1 MSRNIEELKITANT
15 IRKDILEMIWNIKS
29 GHLGGSFSIVEILTA
44 LYFDEMHYDP
54 KEPALE
60 NRDRFVLSKGHTAPA
75 LYATLANAGFF
86 PKEKLM
92 SSFRRIDSML
102 QGHPD
107 MKKTPGV
114 EMTSGSLGIGLSAA
128 NGMALGNRY
137 QGIDA
142 RVYCMIGD
150 GEINEGQIWEAAAT
164 ASHYHLDNVVAFVD
178 VNGLQNDAETKKVKD
193 MLDIAEKWRA
203 FGWNVLEINGHDFN
217 EIFEALDAARACKGY
232 PTAIIAYTTKGKGI
246 SFMENVVAFH
256 GKTPS
261 KEEYENGIKELSEI
275 VAIFE
280 TSNEEIY
287 EGIKKPGTIS

>member
-1 MSRNIEELKITANT
+1 MSRNIDELKVQANT
-15 IRKDILEMIWNIKS
+15 IRKDILKMIYNIQS
-29 GHLGGSFSIVEILTA
+29 GHLGGSFSMVEVLTT

-54 KEPALE
+54 KNPYLKD
-60 NRDRFVLSKGHTAPA
+60 RDRFLLSKGHTAPA
-75 LYATLANAGFF
+75 LYATLANAGYF

-92 SSFRRIDSML
+92 TSFRRIDSMM

-128 NGMALGNRY
+128 NGMALGNRH
-137 QGIDA
+137 QGINA

-164 ASHYHLDNVVAFVD
+164 ASHYHLDNLAAIID

-193 MLDIAEKWRA
+193 MLDIAEKWKA
-203 FGWNVLEINGHDFN
+203 FGFNTIEINGHDFG
-217 EIFEALDAARACKGY
+217 EIFAALDAARDCKGR
-232 PTAIIAYTTKGKGI
+232 PTAIISHTVKGKGV

-256 GKTPS
+256 GKTPT
-261 KEEYENGIKELSEI
+261 KEEYENGMAELEN
-275 VAIFE
+275 AI
-280 TSNEEIY
+280 
-287 EGIKKPGTIS
+287 

>member
-1 MSRNIEELKITANT
+1 MSRNIDELKIQANT
-15 IRKDILEMIWNIKS
+15 IRKDILKMICNIQS
-29 GHLGGSFSIVEILTA
+29 GHLGGSFSMVEVLTA

-54 KEPALE
+54 E
-60 NRDRFVLSKGHTAPA
+60 NPYLKDRDRFVLSKGHTAPA
-75 LYATLANAGFF
+75 LYATLANARYF

-92 SSFRRIDSML
+92 TSFRRIDSMM

-128 NGMALGNRY
+128 NGMVLGNRY

-164 ASHYHLDNVVAFVD
+164 ASHYHLDNLVAFTD

-193 MLDIAEKWRA
+193 MLDIAAKWKA
-203 FGWNVLEINGHDFN
+203 FGFNTIEINGHDFG
-217 EIFEALDAARACKGY
+217 EIFAALDAARNCKGM
-232 PTAIIAYTTKGKGI
+232 PTAVISHTIKGKGV

-256 GKTPS
+256 GKTPT
-261 KEEYENGIKELSEI
+261 KEEYEHGMAELEN
-275 VAIFE
+275 AI
-280 TSNEEIY
+280 
-287 EGIKKPGTIS
+287 

>member
-1 MSRNIEELKITANT
+1 MSRNIKELKIQANT
-15 IRKDILEMIWNIKS
+15 IRKDILKMIYNIQS
-29 GHLGGSFSIVEILTA
+29 GHLGGSFSMVEVLTA

-54 KEPALE
+54 KNPYLRD
-60 NRDRFVLSKGHTAPA
+60 RDRFVLSKGHTAPA
-75 LYATLANAGFF
+75 LYATLANAGYF

-92 SSFRRIDSML
+92 TSFRRIDSMM

-128 NGMALGNRY
+128 NGMALGNRH

-142 RVYCMIGD
+142 RIYCMIGD

-164 ASHYHLDNVVAFVD
+164 ASHYHLDNLVAFTD

-193 MLDIAEKWRA
+193 MLDIAAKWRA
-203 FGWNVLEINGHDFN
+203 FGFHTIEINGHDFI
-217 EIFEALDAARACKGY
+217 EIFDALDEARGHKGM
-232 PTAIIAYTTKGKGI
+232 PTAIISHTIKGKGV

-256 GKTPS
+256 GKTPT
-261 KEEYENGIKELSEI
+261 KEEYESGMAELEN
-275 VAIFE
+275 AI
-280 TSNEEIY
+280 
-287 EGIKKPGTIS
+287 

>member
-1 MSRNIEELKITANT
+1 MSRNIDELKIQANT
-15 IRKDILEMIWNIKS
+15 IRKDILKMIYNIQS
-29 GHLGGSFSIVEILTA
+29 GHLGGSFSMVEMLTG
-44 LYFDEMHYDP
+44 LYFDEMHYNP
-54 KEPALE
+54 KNPSLKE
-60 NRDRFVLSKGHTAPA
+60 RDRFILSKGHTAPA
-75 LYATLANAGFF
+75 LYATLANAGYF

-92 SSFRRIDSML
+92 TSFRRIDSML

-128 NGMALGNRY
+128 NGMALGNRH

-142 RVYCMIGD
+142 RIYCMIGD

-164 ASHYHLDNVVAFVD
+164 ASHYHLDNLAAITD

-203 FGWNVLEINGHDFN
+203 FGFHTIEIDGHDFQ
-217 EIFEALDAARACKGY
+217 EIFAALDEARAHKGQ
-232 PTAIIAYTTKGKGI
+232 PTAIISHTVKGKGV

-261 KEEYENGIKELSEI
+261 KEEYENGMKELENA
-275 VAIFE
+275 V
-280 TSNEEIY
+280 
-287 EGIKKPGTIS
+287 

>member
-1 MSRNIEELKITANT
+1 MSRNIKELKIQANT
-15 IRKDILEMIWNIKS
+15 IRKDILKMIYNIQS
-29 GHLGGSFSIVEILTA
+29 GHLGGSFSMVEVLTA

-54 KEPALE
+54 KNPYLRD
-60 NRDRFVLSKGHTAPA
+60 RDRFVLSKGHTAPA
-75 LYATLANAGFF
+75 LYATLANAGYF

-92 SSFRRIDSML
+92 TSFRRIDSMM

-128 NGMALGNRY
+128 NGMALGNRH

-142 RVYCMIGD
+142 RIYCMIGD

-164 ASHYHLDNVVAFVD
+164 ASHYHLDNLVAFTD

-193 MLDIAEKWRA
+193 MLDIAAKWRA
-203 FGWNVLEINGHDFN
+203 FGFHTIEINGHDFS
-217 EIFEALDAARACKGY
+217 EIFDALDEARRHKGM
-232 PTAIIAYTTKGKGI
+232 PTAIISHTIKGKGV

-256 GKTPS
+256 GKTPT
-261 KEEYENGIKELSEI
+261 KEEYESGMAELEN
-275 VAIFE
+275 AI
-280 TSNEEIY
+280 
-287 EGIKKPGTIS
+287 

>member
-1 MSRNIEELKITANT
+1 MSRNIEELKTQANT
-15 IRKDILEMIWNIKS
+15 IRKDILRMIYNIQS
-29 GHLGGSFSIVEILTA
+29 GHLGGSFSMVEMLTA

-54 KEPALE
+54 KDPCLKD
-60 NRDRFVLSKGHTAPA
+60 RDRFILSKGHTAPA
-75 LYATLANAGFF
+75 LYATLANAGYF

-92 SSFRRIDSML
+92 TSFRRIDSML

-128 NGMALGNRY
+128 NGMALGNRH
-137 QGIDA
+137 QGINA
-142 RVYCMIGD
+142 RIYCMIGD

-164 ASHYHLDNVVAFVD
+164 ASHYHLDNLAAITD

-203 FGWNVLEINGHDFN
+203 FGFHTIEINGHDFQ
-217 EIFEALDAARACKGY
+217 EIFAALDEARAHKGQ
-232 PTAIIAYTTKGKGI
+232 PTAIISHTVKGKGV

-261 KEEYENGIKELSEI
+261 KEEYENGMKELENA
-275 VAIFE
+275 V
-280 TSNEEIY
+280 
-287 EGIKKPGTIS
+287 

>member
-1 MSRNIEELKITANT
+1 MSRNIDELKVQANT
-15 IRKDILEMIWNIKS
+15 IRKDILKMIYNIQS
-29 GHLGGSFSIVEILTA
+29 GHLGGSFSMVEVLTA

-54 KEPALE
+54 KNPYLRD
-60 NRDRFVLSKGHTAPA
+60 RDRFVLSKGHTAPA
-75 LYATLANAGFF
+75 LYATLANAGYF

-92 SSFRRIDSML
+92 TSFRRIDSMM

-128 NGMALGNRY
+128 NGMALGNRH

-164 ASHYHLDNVVAFVD
+164 ASHYHLDNLTAIID

-193 MLDIAEKWRA
+193 MLDIAEKWKA
-203 FGWNVLEINGHDFN
+203 FGFNTIEINGHDFN
-217 EIFEALDAARACKGY
+217 EIFAALDAARDCKGR
-232 PTAIIAYTTKGKGI
+232 PTAIISHTIKGKGV

-256 GKTPS
+256 GKTPT
-261 KEEYENGIKELSEI
+261 KEEYENGMAELEN
-275 VAIFE
+275 AI
-280 TSNEEIY
+280 
-287 EGIKKPGTIS
+287 

>member
-1 MSRNIEELKITANT
+1 MSRNIEELKTQANT
-15 IRKDILEMIWNIKS
+15 IRKDILRMIYNIQS
-29 GHLGGSFSIVEILTA
+29 GHLGGSFSMVEMLTA

-54 KEPALE
+54 KDPCLKD
-60 NRDRFVLSKGHTAPA
+60 RDRFILSKGHTAPA
-75 LYATLANAGFF
+75 LYATLANAGYF

-92 SSFRRIDSML
+92 TSFRRIDSML

-128 NGMALGNRY
+128 NGMALGNRH
-137 QGIDA
+137 QGISA
-142 RVYCMIGD
+142 RIYCMIGD

-164 ASHYHLDNVVAFVD
+164 ASHYHLDNLVAITD

-203 FGWNVLEINGHDFN
+203 FGFHTIEIDGLDFS
-217 EIFEALDAARACKGY
+217 EIFAALDEARAHKGQ
-232 PTAIIAYTTKGKGI
+232 PAAIISHTVKGKGV

-256 GKTPS
+256 GKTPT
-261 KEEYENGIKELSEI
+261 KEEYERGMQELENA
-275 VAIFE
+275 V
-280 TSNEEIY
+280 
-287 EGIKKPGTIS
+287 

>member
-1 MSRNIEELKITANT
+1 MSRNIDELKIQANT
-15 IRKDILEMIWNIKS
+15 IRKDILKMICNIQS
-29 GHLGGSFSIVEILTA
+29 GHLGGSFCMVEVLTA

-54 KEPALE
+54 E
-60 NRDRFVLSKGHTAPA
+60 NPYLKDRDRFVLSKGHTAPA
-75 LYATLANAGFF
+75 LYATLANAGYF

-92 SSFRRIDSML
+92 TSFRRIDSMM

-128 NGMALGNRY
+128 NGMVLGNRY

-164 ASHYHLDNVVAFVD
+164 ASHYHLDNLVAFTD

-193 MLDIAEKWRA
+193 MLDIAAKWKA
-203 FGWNVLEINGHDFN
+203 FGFNTIEINGHDFG
-217 EIFEALDAARACKGY
+217 EIFAALDAARNCKGM
-232 PTAIIAYTTKGKGI
+232 PTAVISHTIKGKGV

-256 GKTPS
+256 GKTPT
-261 KEEYENGIKELSEI
+261 KEEYEHGMAELEN
-275 VAIFE
+275 AI
-280 TSNEEIY
+280 
-287 EGIKKPGTIS
+287 

>member
-1 MSRNIEELKITANT
+1 MSRNIDELKIQSNT
-15 IRKDILEMIWNIKS
+15 IRKDILKMICNIQS
-29 GHLGGSFSIVEILTA
+29 GHLGGSFSMVEVLTA

-54 KEPALE
+54 E
-60 NRDRFVLSKGHTAPA
+60 NPYLKDRDRFVLSKGHTAPA
-75 LYATLANAGFF
+75 LYATLANAGYF

-92 SSFRRIDSML
+92 TSFRRIDSMM

-128 NGMALGNRY
+128 NGMVLGNRY

-164 ASHYHLDNVVAFVD
+164 ASHYHLDNLVAFTD

-193 MLDIAEKWRA
+193 MLDIAAKWKA
-203 FGWNVLEINGHDFN
+203 FGFNTIEINGHDFG
-217 EIFEALDAARACKGY
+217 EIFAALDAARNCKGM
-232 PTAIIAYTTKGKGI
+232 PTAVISHTIKGKGV

-256 GKTPS
+256 GKTPT
-261 KEEYENGIKELSEI
+261 KEEYENGMTELEN
-275 VAIFE
+275 AI
-280 TSNEEIY
+280 
-287 EGIKKPGTIS
+287 

>member
-1 MSRNIEELKITANT
+1 M
-15 IRKDILEMIWNIKS
+15 
-29 GHLGGSFSIVEILTA
+29 VEVLTA

-54 KEPALE
+54 E
-60 NRDRFVLSKGHTAPA
+60 NPYLRDRDRFVLSKGHTAPA
-75 LYATLANAGFF
+75 LYATLANAGYF

-92 SSFRRIDSML
+92 TSFRRIDSMM

-128 NGMALGNRY
+128 NGMALGNRH
-137 QGIDA
+137 QGINA

-164 ASHYHLDNVVAFVD
+164 ASHYHLDNLVAFTD

-193 MLDIAEKWRA
+193 MLDIAAKWKA
-203 FGWNVLEINGHDFN
+203 FGFNTIEINGHDFG
-217 EIFEALDAARACKGY
+217 EIFAALDAARNCKGM
-232 PTAIIAYTTKGKGI
+232 PTAVISHTIKGKGV

-256 GKTPS
+256 GKTPT
-261 KEEYENGIKELSEI
+261 KEEYEHGMAELEN
-275 VAIFE
+275 AI
-280 TSNEEIY
+280 
-287 EGIKKPGTIS
+287 

>member
-1 MSRNIEELKITANT
+1 MDTAKLQATAKQLRREIVKMITEAGSGHPGGSLSAA
-15 IRKDILEMIWNIKS
+15 DILT
-29 GHLGGSFSIVEILTA
+29 V
-44 LYFDEMHYDP
+44 LYFDKMNVKPEDP
-54 KEPALE
+54 NWLG
-60 NRDRFVLSKGHTAPA
+60 RDYFVLSKGHTAPA
-75 LYATLANAGFF
+75 LYATLANAGYF

-92 SSFRRIDSML
+92 TSFRRIDSMM

-128 NGMALGNRY
+128 NGMVLGNRY

-164 ASHYHLDNVVAFVD
+164 ASHYHLDNLVAFTD

-193 MLDIAEKWRA
+193 MLDIAAKWKA
-203 FGWNVLEINGHDFN
+203 FGFNTIEINGHDFG
-217 EIFEALDAARACKGY
+217 EIFAALDAARNCKGM
-232 PTAIIAYTTKGKGI
+232 PTAVISHTIKGKGV

-256 GKTPS
+256 GKTPT
-261 KEEYENGIKELSEI
+261 KEEYEHGMAELEN
-275 VAIFE
+275 AI
-280 TSNEEIY
+280 
-287 EGIKKPGTIS
+287 

>member
-1 MSRNIEELKITANT
+1 MSRNIDELKIQANT
-15 IRKDILEMIWNIKS
+15 IRKDILKMICNIQS
-29 GHLGGSFSIVEILTA
+29 GHLGGSFSMVEVLTA

-54 KEPALE
+54 E
-60 NRDRFVLSKGHTAPA
+60 NPYLKDRDRFVLSKGHTAPA
-75 LYATLANAGFF
+75 LYATLANAGYF

-92 SSFRRIDSML
+92 TSFRRIDSMM

-128 NGMALGNRY
+128 NGMVLGNRY

-164 ASHYHLDNVVAFVD
+164 ASHYHLDNLVAFTD

-193 MLDIAEKWRA
+193 MLDIAAKWKA
-203 FGWNVLEINGHDFN
+203 FGLNTIEINGHDFG
-217 EIFEALDAARACKGY
+217 EIFAALDAARNCKGM
-232 PTAIIAYTTKGKGI
+232 PTAVISHTIKGKGV

-256 GKTPS
+256 GKTPT
-261 KEEYENGIKELSEI
+261 KEEYEHGMAELEN
-275 VAIFE
+275 AI
-280 TSNEEIY
+280 
-287 EGIKKPGTIS
+287 

>member
-1 MSRNIEELKITANT
+1 MSRNIDELKIQANT
-15 IRKDILEMIWNIKS
+15 IRKDILKMICNIQS
-29 GHLGGSFSIVEILTA
+29 GHLGGSFSMVEVLTA

-54 KEPALE
+54 E
-60 NRDRFVLSKGHTAPA
+60 NPYLKDRDRFVLSKGHTAPA
-75 LYATLANAGFF
+75 LYATLANAGYF

-92 SSFRRIDSML
+92 TSFRRIDSMM
-102 QGHPD
+102 QGHPN

-128 NGMALGNRY
+128 NGMVLGNRY

-164 ASHYHLDNVVAFVD
+164 ASHYHLDNLVAFTD

-193 MLDIAEKWRA
+193 MLDIAAKWKA
-203 FGWNVLEINGHDFN
+203 FGFNTIEINGHDFG
-217 EIFEALDAARACKGY
+217 EIFAALDAARNCKGM
-232 PTAIIAYTTKGKGI
+232 PTAVISHTIKGKGV

-256 GKTPS
+256 GKTPT
-261 KEEYENGIKELSEI
+261 KEEYEHGMAELEN
-275 VAIFE
+275 AI
-280 TSNEEIY
+280 
-287 EGIKKPGTIS
+287 

>member
-1 MSRNIEELKITANT
+1 MSRNIEELKTQANT
-15 IRKDILEMIWNIKS
+15 IRKDILRMIYNIQS
-29 GHLGGSFSIVEILTA
+29 GHLGGSFSMVEMLTA

-54 KEPALE
+54 KDPCLKD
-60 NRDRFVLSKGHTAPA
+60 RDRFILSKGHTAPA
-75 LYATLANAGFF
+75 LYATLANAGYF

-92 SSFRRIDSML
+92 TSFRRIDSML

-128 NGMALGNRY
+128 NGMALGNRH
-137 QGIDA
+137 QGISA
-142 RVYCMIGD
+142 RIYCMIGD

-164 ASHYHLDNVVAFVD
+164 ASHYHLDNLVAITD

-203 FGWNVLEINGHDFN
+203 FGFHTIEIDGHDFS
-217 EIFEALDAARACKGY
+217 EIFAALDEARAHKGQ
-232 PTAIIAYTTKGKGI
+232 PAAIISHTVKGKGV

-256 GKTPS
+256 GKIPT
-261 KEEYENGIKELSEI
+261 KEEYERGMQELENA
-275 VAIFE
+275 V
-280 TSNEEIY
+280 
-287 EGIKKPGTIS
+287 

>member
-1 MSRNIEELKITANT
+1 MSRNIDELKIQANT
-15 IRKDILEMIWNIKS
+15 IRKDILKMIYNIQS
-29 GHLGGSFSIVEILTA
+29 GHLGGSFSMVEMLTA

-54 KEPALE
+54 KNPSLKE
-60 NRDRFVLSKGHTAPA
+60 RDRFILSKGHTAPA
-75 LYATLANAGFF
+75 LYATLANAGYF

-92 SSFRRIDSML
+92 TSFRRIDSML

-107 MKKTPGV
+107 MKKAPGV

-128 NGMALGNRY
+128 NGMALGNRH

-142 RVYCMIGD
+142 RIYCMIGD

-164 ASHYHLDNVVAFVD
+164 ASHYHLDNLAAITD

-203 FGWNVLEINGHDFN
+203 FGFHTIEINGHDFQ
-217 EIFEALDAARACKGY
+217 EIFAALDEARAHKGQ
-232 PTAIIAYTTKGKGI
+232 PTAIISHTVKGKGV

-261 KEEYENGIKELSEI
+261 KEEYENGMKELEN
-275 VAIFE
+275 AI
-280 TSNEEIY
+280 
-287 EGIKKPGTIS
+287 